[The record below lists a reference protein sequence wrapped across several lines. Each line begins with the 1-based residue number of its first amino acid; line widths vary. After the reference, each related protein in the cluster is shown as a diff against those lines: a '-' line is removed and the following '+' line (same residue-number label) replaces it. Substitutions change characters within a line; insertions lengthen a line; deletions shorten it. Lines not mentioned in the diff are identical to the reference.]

1 MEFGRPMPEQEE
13 RLLAQILD
21 IFAQEFD
28 KKAILRGGM
37 VLRILGS
44 SRFTNDLDYVFVP
57 YSSKNDIVEDILTC
71 LSKIDNAEI
80 THSLNS
86 KCLRVVVT
94 TQEATVQVE
103 AKFAMEVKTAIS
115 STRLFSPLHQLP
127 PRLIRVM
134 DYEIALAHKMAAWNE
149 RRLIRDIYD
158 IWFYLQMGVHPNE
171 KTLTQRLNKPVYS
184 KLVKKEARFKDKSPT
199 LFFEFIREY
208 VSTLT
213 DEAIANELVD
223 YLPPDQLPGLA
234 MQFRAAF
241 TKL

>member
-1 MEFGRPMPEQEE
+1 MLEQEE

-21 IFAQEFD
+21 IFAQKFD

-44 SRFTNDLDYVFVP
+44 PRFTNDLDYVFVP
-57 YSSKNDIVEDILTC
+57 YSSKKDIVEEILTC
-71 LSKIDNAEI
+71 LSSIETAEI

-94 TQEATVQVE
+94 TPEATVQVE
-103 AKFAMEVKTAIS
+103 AKVAMEAKTATS

-127 PRLIRVM
+127 PRLIPVM

-158 IWFYLQMGVHPNE
+158 IWFYLQMGIRPNE
-171 KTLTQRLNKPVYS
+171 ETLAERLKKPFYS
-184 KLVKKEARFKDKSPT
+184 KLVKKESRFKGKAPT
-199 LFFEFIREY
+199 PFYEFIRDH

-213 DEAIANELVD
+213 DEAIANELAD

>member
-1 MEFGRPMPEQEE
+1 MFEQEE

-21 IFAQEFD
+21 IFAQKFD
-28 KKAILRGGM
+28 KKAVLRGGM

-44 SRFTNDLDYVFVP
+44 PRFTNDLDYVFVP
-57 YSSKNDIVEDILTC
+57 YSSKKEIVEEILTC
-71 LSKIDNAEI
+71 LSKIENAEI

-86 KCLRVVVT
+86 KCLRVAIAT
-94 TQEATVQVE
+94 PEATVQVE
-103 AKFAMEVKTAIS
+103 AKVAMEVKIATS

-127 PRLIRVM
+127 PRLIPVM
-134 DYEIALAHKMAAWNE
+134 DYELALAHKMAAWNE
-149 RRLIRDIYD
+149 RRLTRDIYD
-158 IWFYLQMGVHPNE
+158 IWFYLQMGIRPDE
-171 KTLTQRLNKPVYS
+171 ETLAERLKKPLYS
-184 KLVKKEARFKDKSPT
+184 KLVKKKAHFKGKAPT
-199 LFFEFIREY
+199 PFYDFIRDH

-213 DEAIANELVD
+213 DEIIANELAD